1 MKITIF
7 GAGYVGLVTGV
18 CFAELG
24 NSVICVDVD
33 QQKLSM
39 LQRGETPIY
48 EPGLTE
54 MLQRNLRAGRI
65 MFTDD
70 MQTAVQHGLFQFIA
84 VGTPSDE
91 DGSAD
96 LSYVLAVAKSIGESM
111 SDYRIIVNK
120 STVPLTTADK
130 VREVIQTELNR
141 RHTKINFDIVSNPEF
156 LKEGAA
162 INDFMNPDRIVIGAD
177 NPEVLEKM
185 RDLYG
190 PLIDQGQRFIAMDL
204 RSAELTKY
212 AANAFLA
219 TKISFMNEMSR
230 LSDYYGTDID
240 LVRKGMGTDPR
251 IGSEFLFAGCGY
263 GGSCFPKDVR
273 AILKMADQANVSAK
287 ILQAVEQVNI
297 EQKQILL
304 EKINQ
309 YFSTQLKNKVIA
321 VWGLAFKP
329 NTNDMRDASSRVLL
343 EGLWQCGA
351 KVQAYDP
358 IAIPEAKHIYGE
370 RADFKLCTS
379 PEMALEGADVLAVV
393 TEWQEFRHPNFK
405 MIKEKLRYPAI
416 FDGRN
421 LYNPAQLNDLGFDY
435 YGIGRGATT
444 KTESEI
450 KA

>member
-33 QQKLSM
+33 QQKLLM

-54 MLQRNLRAGRI
+54 MLQRNIRAGRI
-65 MFTDD
+65 AFTDD
-70 MQTAVQHGLFQFIA
+70 MNTAVQHGLFQFIA

-96 LSYVLAVAKSIGESM
+96 LRYVLAVAKSIGESM
-111 SDYRIIVNK
+111 NDYRIIVNK

-130 VREVIQTELNR
+130 VSEVIQAELNR
-141 RHTKINFDIVSNPEF
+141 RQVKINFDIVSNPEF

-162 INDFMNPDRIVIGAD
+162 INDFMNPDRIVVGAE
-177 NPEVLEKM
+177 NSQVLEKM

-230 LSDYYGTDID
+230 LAEYYHADID

-287 ILQAVEQVNI
+287 ILHAVEQVNA
-297 EQKQILL
+297 EQKLILL
-304 EKINQ
+304 EKINK
-309 YFSTQLKNKVIA
+309 YFSSQLKDKVVA

-343 EGLWQCGA
+343 EGLWQQGA
-351 KVQAYDP
+351 TVQAYDP
-358 IAIPEAKHIYGE
+358 IAVPEAKHIYGE
-370 RADFKLCTS
+370 REDFKLCAS
-379 PEMALEGADVLAVV
+379 AEAALQNADVLAVV

-421 LYNPAQLNDLGFDY
+421 LYNPAQLSGLGFDY
-435 YGIGRGATT
+435 YGIGRGAV
-444 KTESEI
+444 I
-450 KA
+450 PA